1 LFTFKNPTL
10 KLLKEQYFVHYF
22 CSGDLYF
29 YPQKNT
35 LDEVKA
41 QIIDSRTMQKYVDKL
56 GNINGYKQTIKGV
69 PRDIPEDKIYNSIVR
84 FNANNP
90 VYWAS
95 VYESI
100 LYDAM
105 SEKETA
111 RKTFYFFKND
121 AVPNVIFML
130 NPEVDSDQ
138 VKDIQTII
146 DNKYKGTSNT
156 NKSMVSNAI
165 TGAQVLDMNNKDL
178 DLINLREFFIQKM
191 GITFQIDP
199 RLIGFVK
206 DVWSYASI
214 KEIRAEA
221 SETLQTLSNDFE
233 NDINEFYL
241 KFVDKNFQYRI
252 KVNSETFGDI
262 EAVREGQRK
271 DVELWLRTIHQIW
284 EERGQDTDLLPE
296 EAKKPLIRS
305 NLTFLEQKEEV
316 KT

>member
-1 LFTFKNPTL
+1 
-10 KLLKEQYFVHYF
+10 
-22 CSGDLYF
+22 
-29 YPQKNT
+29 
-35 LDEVKA
+35 
-41 QIIDSRTMQKYVDKL
+41 
-56 GNINGYKQTIKGV
+56 
-69 PRDIPEDKIYNSIVR
+69 
-84 FNANNP
+84 
-90 VYWAS
+90 
-95 VYESI
+95 
-100 LYDAM
+100 M

-206 DVWSYASI
+206 DV
-214 KEIRAEA
+214 
-221 SETLQTLSNDFE
+221 
-233 NDINEFYL
+233 
-241 KFVDKNFQYRI
+241 
-252 KVNSETFGDI
+252 
-262 EAVREGQRK
+262 
-271 DVELWLRTIHQIW
+271 
-284 EERGQDTDLLPE
+284 
-296 EAKKPLIRS
+296 
-305 NLTFLEQKEEV
+305 
-316 KT
+316 